1 VSSGVRPAD
10 GTHKNQ
16 AARSRNAPPSPWH
29 TPAPQKASPSPGSA
43 SRSPPAPSPSPAR
56 RRRDNASA
64 AAPACRPAG
73 STTRNP
79 GPPPASPDPSQPRPP
94 ARTATTA
101 ARPSHRTGASPPA
114 GHTPPAHGN
123 TCHRDEHHT
132 VRVDQPTARTSR
144 RSPPATRQ
152 RHRQP
157 GQVPRR
163 ISICDH
169 GPRR

>member
-1 VSSGVRPAD
+1 MELIKTKQHALAM
-10 GTHKNQ
+10 H
-16 AARSRNAPPSPWH
+16 
-29 TPAPQKASPSPGSA
+29 
-43 SRSPPAPSPSPAR
+43 R
-56 RRRDNASA
+56 RRRGIPPPRRRLPRHRVRRPGHRPRRHRPRRA
-64 AAPACRPAG
+64 AGGITPVRPRQACRPAG